1 MSRLADALMS
11 GEFVVTA
18 ELNPPKGTD
27 LGPLLAKA
35 EALAGMVD
43 AFNITDSHTSRMTM
57 APMAAARALL
67 EKGFDLLLQL
77 TCRDRNRIALQA
89 DLLAASALGI
99 SNIMCMTGD
108 DPKTGDHPEAK
119 PVFDLEAVA
128 LLRAVTSLQAG
139 RDIGGRRLRGSPVF
153 FAGAVVNSGA
163 SDLNKELVRMQQK
176 IEAGAQFF
184 QTQAVYDP
192 EAFQRFI
199 STTREYN
206 VPFLAT
212 HIVLKSGEMAR
223 RFNAEVPGISIPEEV
238 VREMEEAEN
247 PADKGIE
254 IAGRVLQSLKPMCQG
269 IHLIDAGRDSRIP
282 EILRLAGIRN
292 NSRPPNR

>member
-1 MSRLADALMS
+1 MSRLAEALKS
-11 GEFVVTA
+11 GQFVVTA

-35 EALAGMVD
+35 EALAGLVD

-57 APMAAARALL
+57 APIAAARALL
-67 EKGFDLLLQL
+67 DKGFEPLLQL

-99 SNIMCMTGD
+99 DNIMCMTGD

-119 PVFDLEAVA
+119 PVFDLEAVG
-128 LLRAVTSLQAG
+128 LLRAAASLQSG

-163 SDLNKELVRMQQK
+163 SDLSKELLRLQQK

-192 EAFQRFI
+192 EAFQRF
-199 STTREYN
+199 TDAAREHN

-223 RFNAEVPGISIPEEV
+223 RFNAEVPGISIPEDV

-247 PADKGIE
+247 PAEKGVE
-254 IAGRVLQSLKPMCQG
+254 IASRLLQRLKSMCQG
-269 IHLIDAGRDSRIP
+269 IHMIDAGRDSSIP
-282 EILRLAGIRN
+282 EILRIAGVR
-292 NSRPPNR
+292 SSV

>member
-1 MSRLADALMS
+1 MSRLADALKS
-11 GEFVVTA
+11 GEFVVSA

-35 EALAGMVD
+35 EALAGLVD
-43 AFNITDSHTSRMTM
+43 AFNVTDSHTSRMTM
-57 APMAAARALL
+57 APIAAARALL
-67 EKGFDLLLQL
+67 NHGFEPLLQI

-99 SNIMCMTGD
+99 ANIMCMTGD

-119 PVFDLEAVA
+119 PVFDLEAVG
-128 LLRAVTSLQAG
+128 LLRAASSLRSG
-139 RDIGGRRLRGSPVF
+139 KDMGGRKLRGSPVF

-163 SDLNKELVRMQQK
+163 PDLSKELLRMQQK

-192 EAFQRFI
+192 DAFQRFMGVA
-199 STTREYN
+199 RESN

-212 HIVLKSGEMAR
+212 LIVLKSGEMAK
-223 RFNAEVPGISIPEEV
+223 RFNAEVPGICIPEDLV
-238 VREMEEAEN
+238 QEMEDAQN
-247 PADKGIE
+247 PADKGVE
-254 IAGRVLQSLKPMCQG
+254 IASRLLQRLKPMCQG
-269 IHLIDAGRDSRIP
+269 IHIIDAGRDSRIP
-282 EILRLAGIRN
+282 EILRIAGIQN
-292 NSRPPNR
+292 TASPRP